1 MTMTMRFS
9 FGYGFDLNMLET
21 FNDIARTGD
30 EFGFDIMATG
40 CTPALKGEVF
50 VGLSLIAQHTRN
62 CRVSSFIINPVTW
75 HPVMMACGF
84 STIDAISNGRA
95 VVGMGTGDTGVYN
108 LGLKPA
114 KMAYMEEY
122 IKTLREL
129 WATGES
135 QWQGTTVKTT
145 QTGRRIPIFMAPAGP
160 KGLNLAGRIADGVF
174 IETGVLPAV
183 VEDSLRRLEEGA
195 KQAGRSLD
203 EIEVWWHMRPA
214 LGSSRDDAVDQISST
229 IVSMAN
235 RLARFNREGKQVPDD
250 IWEKLQEMKARYDFM
265 AAHEDAEKD
274 KSEQVNAKLLD
285 ELGLRDY
292 LAARFA
298 LVGTSEDWVKRLQ
311 ELYGLGVRNIAFAG
325 MMKDRVG
332 FLRKFG
338 EEILP
343 HVANSP

>member
-1 MTMTMRFS
+1 MTMRFA
-9 FGYGFDLNMLET
+9 FGYGFDLEMLQA
-21 FNDIARTGD
+21 FDDIARVGD
-30 EFGFDIMATG
+30 EVGFDIMGTG
-40 CTPALKGEVF
+40 CTPALKGEIF
-50 VGLSLIAQHTRN
+50 VGLSQIAQSTTR

-95 VVGMGTGDTGVYN
+95 VVGLGAGDTGVYN

-129 WATGES
+129 WATGRS
-135 QWQGTTVKTT
+135 DWQGTTARTN
-145 QTGRRIPIFMAPAGP
+145 QTGRRIPIFMAPGGP
-160 KGLNLAGRIADGVF
+160 KGLNLAGRVADGLF
-174 IETGVLPAV
+174 IETGVLPEV
-183 VEDSLRRLEEGA
+183 VADSLRRLEEGA
-195 KQAGRSLD
+195 HEAGRSLD
-203 EIEVWWHMRPA
+203 DIEVWWHMRPA

-229 IVSMAN
+229 IISIAN
-235 RLARFNREGKQVPDD
+235 RLARFTRKGKNVPDD
-250 IWEKLQEMKARYDFM
+250 IWPKLQEMKSRYDFL

-274 KSEQVNAKLLD
+274 KSEQVNAGLLD

-298 LVGTSEDWVKRLQ
+298 LVGTSDDWCERLE

-332 FLRKFG
+332 FLRKFAD
-338 EEILP
+338 EILP
-343 HVANSP
+343 FALKLR